1 MTPIDS
7 LQGRAAALIAAL
19 GLGTMLG
26 ATPWSAGA
34 GENPDWPCEQALV
47 PEVAAAVVW
56 DGPSVEGMSDQWQ
69 SDAEVAA
76 LVGRLVARG
85 ADPAASDGLI
95 ETFADAQPPGK
106 ERDRRLTLLFAGV
119 LERLNADRSMLNDGI
134 LRYSRDQ
141 ERRARILD
149 THLAELVELE
159 SDPSPEAAERLAEMQ
174 EQLLME
180 QRIFDDREKT
190 IPFLCTRPR
199 AVEQRMGE
207 LARAIAAWL
216 E

>member
-1 MTPIDS
+1 MKPIHS
-7 LQGRAAALIAAL
+7 VPTRTSALVIAL
-19 GLGTMLG
+19 GVGVIMG
-26 ATPWSAGA
+26 ATAVPSFAD
-34 GENPDWPCEQALV
+34 ENPDWPCEQALV
-47 PEVAAAVVW
+47 PEISAAVVW
-56 DGPSVEGMSDQWQ
+56 DGPSVEGMSEQWQ
-69 SDAEVAA
+69 SDAEVSE

-85 ADPAASDGLI
+85 ADPAASDALI
-95 ETFADAQPPGK
+95 ETFAGAQPPG

-119 LERLNADRSMLNDGI
+119 LDRLNADRSMLNDGI

-141 ERRARILD
+141 ERRARVLD

-159 SDPSPEAAERLAEMQ
+159 SDPSPDAAKRLADLQ

-199 AVEQRMGE
+199 AVEQRIGE
-207 LARAIAAWL
+207 LARGIAAWL

>member
-1 MTPIDS
+1 MRTSTRVIV
-7 LQGRAAALIAAL
+7 L
-19 GLGTMLG
+19 GLGVIVG
-26 ATPWSAGA
+26 AMAVPASAD
-34 GENPDWPCEQALV
+34 ENPDWPCEQALV
-47 PEVAAAVVW
+47 PEIAAAVVW
-56 DGPSVEGMSDQWQ
+56 DGPSIEGMSEQWQ
-69 SDAEVAA
+69 SDAEVSA

-85 ADPAASDGLI
+85 ADPAASEALI
-95 ETFADAQPPGK
+95 ETFADAQPPGV
-106 ERDRRLTLLFAGV
+106 RDRRLTLLFAGV
-119 LERLNADRSMLNDGI
+119 LQRLNADRSMLNDGI

-141 ERRARILD
+141 ERRARVLD
-149 THLAELVELE
+149 AHLAELVELE
-159 SDPSPEAAERLAEMQ
+159 SDPSPDAAKRLADLQ

-199 AVEQRMGE
+199 AVEQRIGE